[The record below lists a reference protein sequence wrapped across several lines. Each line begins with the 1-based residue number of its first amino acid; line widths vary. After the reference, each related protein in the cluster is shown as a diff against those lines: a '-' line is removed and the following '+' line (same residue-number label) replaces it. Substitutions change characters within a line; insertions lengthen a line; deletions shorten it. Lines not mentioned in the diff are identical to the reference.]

1 MGIAELAGRPLHW
14 KQTRIT
20 ERRYLLRADDVE
32 VATLAFRS
40 AFGSLATGE
49 SGEGSWTFK
58 RIGFFSTRIT
68 VRAANSDTDLAVYTP
83 KTWSGGGTLAFPDG
97 RGIRVTTNLWQT
109 SVDFLADD
117 GEPLLHLAVGGLF
130 GLSVDVQVL
139 PAASRHDALPWL
151 VMLACYLIVSM
162 RDDGAAVAVIAAG

>member
-1 MGIAELAGRPLHW
+1 MGIAEFSGRPLHW

-40 AFGSLATGE
+40 AFGSLATC
-49 SGEGSWTFK
+49 EGSWTFK

-68 VRAANSDTDLAVYTP
+68 VRAAGSDTDLAVYTP
-83 KTWSGGGTLAFPDG
+83 KTWSGGGTLALAGG
-97 RGIRVTTNLWQT
+97 RSIRVTTNVWQT
-109 SVDFLADD
+109 SIDIVGDND
-117 GEPLLHLAVGGLF
+117 EPLLHLAVGGLF
-130 GLSVDVQVL
+130 GLSVDVTVQ
-139 PAASRHDALPWL
+139 PAASRHEALPWL